1 MPMVVAMDMLTGV
14 SLGGGIGLYVVGY
27 VLTVFLL
34 GGLLVSALG
43 RHLSHATL
51 DGRDLELG

>member
-1 MPMVVAMDMLTGV
+1 MVVAMDMLTGV